1 MTFWLRGHVTNLKNL
16 YLPLRNIYG
25 LQTWQSSNLRW
36 TDPIFKVTW
45 PFNCMV
51 TWQMKKTY
59 IYTSTIPM
67 AIKLG
72 RVVTYGQKT
81 PHIKS
86 RYFLIKWS
94 REKCKTWYLHFC
106 NIYNHQT
113 WQSGNLHWKD
123 PSFKAMWS
131 RDKWTSTILLATKLG
146 RVQTYD
152 QKTLQTKLHDIL
164 ISLSRDK
171 YKTL

>member
-36 TDPIFKVTW
+36 TDPIFKVMW

-123 PSFKAMWS
+123 PSFKAMWPFHHVVTWQMNFHNTFS
-131 RDKWTSTILLATKLG
+131 HQTWQSTNLWSEDPTN
-146 RVQTYD
+146 
-152 QKTLQTKLHDIL
+152 
-164 ISLSRDK
+164 
-171 YKTL
+171 